1 MIDILIHHSFLT
13 FSYVLGFAVAIQ
25 GPSLGL
31 DAFNNLLPRSG
42 TNFKIRNKPG
52 FILAG
57 CVVMLF
63 QSGGSYDDIRRR
75 ANACER
81 NIWNGP
87 NSFEAQE
94 IFFEYAAWSVEPCI

>member
-1 MIDILIHHSFLT
+1 MNAGSFRKIKL
-13 FSYVLGFAVAIQ
+13 VPDLA
-25 GPSLGL
+25 
-31 DAFNNLLPRSG
+31 PRSG

-57 CVVMLF
+57 RVVMLF

-94 IFFEYAAWSVEPCI
+94 IFFEYAAWSVEVFSALYLIVPSFLIF